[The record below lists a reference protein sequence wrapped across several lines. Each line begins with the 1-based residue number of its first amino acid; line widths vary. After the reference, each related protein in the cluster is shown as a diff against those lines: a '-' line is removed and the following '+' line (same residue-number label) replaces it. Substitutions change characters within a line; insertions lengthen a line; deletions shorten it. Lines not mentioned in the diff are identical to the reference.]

1 MFELSGKAALVT
13 GASGSLGRAIS
24 LALADAGA
32 DIACHYN
39 SRRESA
45 EELASKIRELG
56 RKAVTIQ
63 ADLTDASD
71 CEKLVEKVVEALG
84 DINIL
89 VNNAGMSHE
98 ALLFRESP
106 EEIEKV
112 LRTNL
117 ASMLFMSRAAARRM
131 VKSRW
136 GRLIHMGSVIAHSGF
151 AGISVYAA
159 SKSGVEGMS
168 RALAREFGPRR
179 VTSNV
184 LAPGFI
190 DVGMTESMSDGLQK
204 QLMQY
209 IALGR
214 KGTADEIGA
223 AAVYLAS
230 EEAAYVTGTVLHVN
244 GGLQML

>member
-1 MFELSGKAALVT
+1 
-13 GASGSLGRAIS
+13 
-24 LALADAGA
+24 
-32 DIACHYN
+32 
-39 SRRESA
+39 
-45 EELASKIRELG
+45 
-56 RKAVTIQ
+56 
-63 ADLTDASD
+63 
-71 CEKLVEKVVEALG
+71 
-84 DINIL
+84 
-89 VNNAGMSHE
+89 
-98 ALLFRESP
+98 
-106 EEIEKV
+106 
-112 LRTNL
+112 
-117 ASMLFMSRAAARRM
+117 
-131 VKSRW
+131 
-136 GRLIHMGSVIAHSGF
+136 VIAHSGF